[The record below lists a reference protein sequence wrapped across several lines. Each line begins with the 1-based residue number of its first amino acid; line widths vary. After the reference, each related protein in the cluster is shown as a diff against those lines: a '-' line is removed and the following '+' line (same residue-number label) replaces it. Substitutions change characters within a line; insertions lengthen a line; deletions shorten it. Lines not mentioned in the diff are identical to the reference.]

1 MWEEEFAAQD
11 VSGFVPCDLNF
22 VPREEDWAE
31 FLSNAPGD
39 VPASGLPS
47 ENFLEKRKREEDEEE
62 EKKEE
67 KKEKKQKTAQS
78 FFGIPAA
85 AAPRIRT

>member
-22 VPREEDWAE
+22 VPREEDWA
-31 FLSNAPGD
+31 
-39 VPASGLPS
+39 
-47 ENFLEKRKREEDEEE
+47 EKRKREEDEEE